1 MALTSDM
8 EQPSLERST
17 QILPNRDAWQAH
29 SLAQS
34 ALSILFLANGNMTE
48 GQRPVAAL
56 PLDAKGLNMVT
67 PLMQT
72 QEAASSARP
81 ALGWTFK
88 AGRD

>member
-1 MALTSDM
+1 
-8 EQPSLERST
+8 
-17 QILPNRDAWQAH
+17 
-29 SLAQS
+29 
-34 ALSILFLANGNMTE
+34 MTE
-48 GQRPVAAL
+48 GHRPVAAL

-88 AGRD
+88 AGRDWSAPWRRWPAGWRPGWPGAAAPGSEI

>member
-1 MALTSDM
+1 
-8 EQPSLERST
+8 
-17 QILPNRDAWQAH
+17 
-29 SLAQS
+29 
-34 ALSILFLANGNMTE
+34 MTE
-48 GQRPVAAL
+48 GHRPVAAL